1 MARLPETSTS
11 SRGPAV
17 TILHGQVAVVTGG
30 SREIGAA
37 MAVTLA
43 HAGASVLVAHHDE
56 PEQAEVVVLRI
67 RAAGGQAL
75 GVSADLSS
83 VAENQRLVA
92 RAVEAYGQLDIFV
105 ANAGLTTWGP
115 FLEVDEATWDTVV
128 DLNLKGS
135 FFGAQAAARQMV
147 TQLDAS
153 RLPRGGR
160 IVFSSS
166 VTGVAALPDCSP
178 YAVTKAGLRHMA
190 TVLALELGTY
200 GVTVNALGIGAT
212 LNACNSRDDPD
223 YQTHWAAVTPT
234 GRCAQP
240 EDVAGALLYLVSPEA
255 RMINGHTLMV
265 DGGWAAVGKV
275 P

>member
-1 MARLPETSTS
+1 MTPLQ
-11 SRGPAV
+11 GK
-17 TILHGQVAVVTGG
+17 VAIVTGG

-37 MAVTLA
+37 MATALA
-43 HAGASVLVAHHDE
+43 QAGASVLVAHHGE
-56 PEQAEVVVLRI
+56 PERAEAVVSRI
-67 RAAGGQAL
+67 RAAGGHAI
-75 GVSADLSS
+75 SAPADLSS
-83 VAENQRLVA
+83 VAENQRLVS
-92 RAVEAYGQLDIFV
+92 RAVDEYGQLDIFV

-115 FLEVDEATWDTVV
+115 FLGVEEATWDTVV

-147 TQLDAS
+147 TQVDAS
-153 RLPRGGR
+153 GNPCGGR

-190 TVLALELGTY
+190 TVLALELGRY

-212 LNACNSRDDPD
+212 VNDRNTTDDPD
-223 YQTHWAAVTPT
+223 YQAHWAVVTPT
-234 GRCAQP
+234 GRCGQP
-240 EDVAGALLYLVSPEA
+240 QDVAGALLYLVSPEA
-255 RMINGHTLMV
+255 RMISGHTLMV
-265 DGGWAAVGKV
+265 DGGWTAVGKT